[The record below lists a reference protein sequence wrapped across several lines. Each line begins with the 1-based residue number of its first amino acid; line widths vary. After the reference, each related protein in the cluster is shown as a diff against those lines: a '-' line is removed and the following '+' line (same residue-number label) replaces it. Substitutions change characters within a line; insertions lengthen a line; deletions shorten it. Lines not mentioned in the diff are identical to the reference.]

1 MPTLADDLKQLGAKP
16 SGSLADDLKSLGGKP
31 KAKKPV
37 QRTGNPQ
44 DVTDRIKKVEQ
55 FTQNTGGV
63 VADFNYKPTQIMR
76 EPSGREVLAT
86 GLLMG
91 ANVPIKTAFKVGEGL
106 IAKGG
111 TKALAG
117 KAIVKGAQISE
128 KADAM
133 GGAKGFAA
141 RTLHR
146 GVTGGVENLGFDA
159 LTRPGQLFTDPNLAA
174 QSFLFGA
181 GMKAGIGGGIEK
193 LGDAIEARN
202 PTPLPKVSPA
212 VQKAMDRYRAKQQT
226 KSTTK
231 PMTTEPVAQAP
242 VNVPEAVTPE
252 ATKAVVEP
260 VAPAVDAVQE
270 WNDVK
275 VGDEHYG
282 YRVLARKIR
291 TKAEAKRIADEQG
304 GTVFLDGPKTWAV
317 MKPISESLPDTP
329 IPAQDAI
336 LTPEPVARVDT
347 QNSTQ
352 TQVTQAGARESG
364 MVPEQPLRMTFDE
377 FKEKRPT
384 FDEFLASYR
393 PIDNEPLS
401 YMRTLGIDGYYG
413 KSGKRLKGSEQKAK
427 WQNDPHADIIAQA
440 PTKEEAHWLFK
451 MKERRSGAKQIYD
464 MYSELAEKSPE
475 EIKQW
480 QAARIREHDPVGTMF
495 KKDNEVVAATEP
507 TPDKPTTPVTQPDH
521 IVEFQ
526 SGPNIAAAIKQ
537 ADDLTMQT
545 REGGSFKVDRGPD
558 AGRDYDL
565 RDTLLQPLGIYKPDG
580 TPIQKGVYDRLG
592 TVIDDNGKARDIGT
606 PAGVAIRT
614 AERNMTQGILTADR
628 NIGQIASLVDSTVK
642 PVKFGRK
649 QLREKAFSDFIE
661 LVEKDVDDPSRMA
674 VRDSGTPTGEALKLH
689 DQMTESFRQYI
700 IDSRRMQGIDT
711 PADWGITEKGYYRH
725 LFLGNIQLL
734 QDGKVV
740 GVAPTYV
747 QAQKLAADIL
757 AADPK
762 ANIVAKARNVFNAD
776 PTLRVSTRKYFKLV
790 KELSDEVT
798 LSKEDIMGDLRGIVG
813 RKGAKQKWFG
823 ALMQRKGAGGYSRAY
838 EDVMRIHAA
847 QAYRTQELS
856 KLNHDL
862 QPMVESLRKYGKP
875 GLADAMEGHLADLWG
890 TPTTSEKAFGKLL
903 EQLPVIRNHVS
914 NPALAFRGLSR
925 KLTGLQYWLKIKG
938 SPRAAV
944 VNALQPFSTLW
955 PYISTKD
962 FAGLYAD
969 FAKPSTR
976 KLLVDKGV
984 LSGSTKVDGGTYTLH
999 KRSSAVNPLNWFE
1012 KASETNRGV
1021 GYLYGY
1027 RRGLK
1032 EGMSEVDAHNFGLS
1046 WAEKVEFDNSTWNK
1060 QASLRNPA
1068 GSVLGQFKSFQLK
1081 NLENV
1086 REVMK
1091 GGKAAR
1097 IGKWTGAQ
1105 VGVGGVRSLGAVAKY
1120 SGGYLIVDALR
1131 NQLQNA
1137 GMGYDEAQKTAEFVY
1152 YGAPSLI
1159 GQDLS
1164 ASVMILEEPY
1174 GNTPMEKAANFVLG
1188 PTVSTVVNAGS
1199 AVANKNPD
1207 KFIKSLTP
1215 SFKSYDV
1222 ARQAIA
1228 GEGQSVKV
1236 GNNQYVDLSPFEA
1249 VMRGLGFT
1257 PLKQSE
1263 TYDMKD
1269 AGIE

>member
-1 MPTLADDLKQLGAKP
+1 MPTLSDDLRQLGAKP
-16 SGSLADDLKSLGGKP
+16 SGSLADDLKSLGKP
-31 KAKKPV
+31 KAQPKKKVDASKWTGKGVTLNIEGRAHKPV
-37 QRTGNPQ
+37 PEAKPVNTPWIDNLVRSTYESAVLPAVEFNIRAANTIVSHPALGGPVVTPTAKSSEMVKRSAQPITAEEVKRMPGEMYEGTKQAIKDAPQAIRTGEVGPQ
-44 DVTDRIKKVEQ
+44 VAAALQ
-55 FTQNTGGV
+55 LLGV
-63 VADFNYKPTQIMR
+63 A
-76 EPSGREVLAT
+76 
-86 GLLMG
+86 
-91 ANVPIKTAFKVGEGL
+91 VPAFKG
-106 IAKGG
+106 A
-111 TKALAG
+111 KALKG
-117 KAIVKGAQISE
+117 K
-128 KADAM
+128 
-133 GGAKGFAA
+133 F
-141 RTLHR
+141 R
-146 GVTGGVENLGFDA
+146 
-159 LTRPGQLFTDPNLAA
+159 
-174 QSFLFGA
+174 
-181 GMKAGIGGGIEK
+181 
-193 LGDAIEARN
+193 
-202 PTPLPKVSPA
+202 SPA
-212 VQKAMDRYRAKQQT
+212 VETPHPLPNLTPKATEAYAKYKAKQ
-226 KSTTK
+226 TK
-231 PMTTEPVAQAP
+231 PVATEPAVQAP
-242 VNVPEAVTPE
+242 VSVTEALKPAQPKEPTIQPYTMTEEEWLKKAPKPDRDSPTPSIENSVKWLRNPAGKPGISVESIYVPRFDVDLEGPKSIVYRNERGEPVGILEVYPDTPDAEGIISVAVHPE
-252 ATKAVVEP
+252 YRRQGIASKLYKAAADAGYDVETLSGKGGYTTEGAKLAYSRSVRRAIAEGKP
-260 VAPAVDAVQE
+260 VAPEIA
-270 WNDVK
+270 
-275 VGDEHYG
+275 
-282 YRVLARKIR
+282 
-291 TKAEAKRIADEQG
+291 AKYQPSA
-304 GTVFLDGPKTWAV
+304 
-317 MKPISESLPDTP
+317 DTP
-329 IPAQDAI
+329 NTPQNPI
-336 LTPEPVARVDT
+336 LTPEPETRMDT

-352 TQVTQAGARESG
+352 TQVTQAGA
-364 MVPEQPLRMTFDE
+364 
-377 FKEKRPT
+377 
-384 FDEFLASYR
+384 
-393 PIDNEPLS
+393 
-401 YMRTLGIDGYYG
+401 
-413 KSGKRLKGSEQKAK
+413 
-427 WQNDPHADIIAQA
+427 
-440 PTKEEAHWLFK
+440 
-451 MKERRSGAKQIYD
+451 
-464 MYSELAEKSPE
+464 
-475 EIKQW
+475 
-480 QAARIREHDPVGTMF
+480 
-495 KKDNEVVAATEP
+495 
-507 TPDKPTTPVTQPDH
+507 QPDP

-606 PAGVAIRT
+606 PAGIAIRT

-661 LVEKDVDDPSRMA
+661 LVEKDVDDPARIA

-903 EQLPVIRNHVS
+903 EQLPVVRNHVS

-976 KLLVDKGV
+976 KMLVDKGV
-984 LSGSTKVDGGTYTLH
+984 LSGSTKVEGGTYTLH

-1091 GGKAAR
+1091 GEGSKLGKAAR

-1222 ARQAIA
+1222 ARQELA

-1263 TYDMKD
+1263 VYDMKD
-1269 AGIE
+1269 AGIEE

>member
-1 MPTLADDLKQLGAKP
+1 MATLADKWKAEQKTGGAQTMAERWKAEKAKP
-16 SGSLADDLKSLGGKP
+16 KP
-31 KAKKPV
+31 KPV

-63 VADFNYKPTQIMR
+63 VADFNYKPTQVMR
-76 EPSGREVLAT
+76 EPSSREVLAT

-111 TKALAG
+111 AKALAG
-117 KAIVKGAQISE
+117 KAIVKGAQIGE

-146 GVTGGVENLGFDA
+146 GVTGGVENIGFDA

-212 VQKAMDRYRAKQQT
+212 VQKAMDKYRAKQQT
-226 KSTTK
+226 KTTTK
-231 PMTTEPVAQAP
+231 PVTTEPVVDAP
-242 VNVPEAVTPE
+242 VSVPEAVTPE
-252 ATKAVVEP
+252 ATKATAEAPVQEALTPDQRVDAILDKSSLPDGNKKWLRDNYLKDIAHNREPIEATLERLQGVVSEAETARAIP
-260 VAPAVDAVQE
+260 KAEEKPLTPDQIVSSYQSSMDVHTARTPEGAEQFARGIGRQMAYQMDASDFRRSINGVYSQYVKHSALSPAVGAKEFVNWVIE
-270 WNDVK
+270 SGESVYGEPLPARAKAKPVVK
-275 VGDEHYG
+275 AS
-282 YRVLARKIR
+282 RA
-291 TKAEAKRIADEQG
+291 
-304 GTVFLDGPKTWAV
+304 
-317 MKPISESLPDTP
+317 DTP
-329 IPAQDAI
+329 IPAQNPI

-347 QNSTQ
+347 QNSRQ
-352 TQVTQAGARESG
+352 GQVEQAGT
-364 MVPEQPLRMTFDE
+364 Q
-377 FKEKRPT
+377 
-384 FDEFLASYR
+384 
-393 PIDNEPLS
+393 
-401 YMRTLGIDGYYG
+401 
-413 KSGKRLKGSEQKAK
+413 
-427 WQNDPHADIIAQA
+427 
-440 PTKEEAHWLFK
+440 
-451 MKERRSGAKQIYD
+451 ERG
-464 MYSELAEKSPE
+464 
-475 EIKQW
+475 
-480 QAARIREHDPVGTMF
+480 
-495 KKDNEVVAATEP
+495 
-507 TPDKPTTPVTQPDH
+507 

-580 TPIQKGVYDRLG
+580 TPIQKGVYDRVG
-592 TVIDDNGKARDIGT
+592 TVIDDNGKARNVGT

-614 AERNMTQGILTADR
+614 AERNMTQGILQAD
-628 NIGQIASLVDSTVK
+628 NQIGQIAHLVDSTVK

-661 LVEKDVDDPSRMA
+661 LVEKDVDDPARMA
-674 VRDSGTPTGEALKLH
+674 VRDSGSPTGEALKLH
-689 DQMTESFRQYI
+689 DQMTENFRQYI
-700 IDSRRMQGIDT
+700 IDSRKMQGIDT

-903 EQLPVIRNHVS
+903 EQLPVVRNHVS

-969 FAKPSTR
+969 FTKPSTR
-976 KLLVDKGV
+976 KMLVEKGV
-984 LSGSTKVDGGTYTLH
+984 MSGATKIEGGTYTLH
-999 KRSSAVNPLNWFE
+999 QRSSAVNPLNWFE

-1091 GGKAAR
+1091 GEGPKLGKAAR

-1222 ARQAIA
+1222 ARQELA

-1263 TYDMKD
+1263 VYDMKD
-1269 AGIE
+1269 AGIEE